1 MTRRRLI
8 RLSLKDQQAIA
19 GYIFVLP
26 FVIGFVF
33 FFLYP
38 FIQAIQFS
46 LSDLKVTPT
55 GYTLTYLGLENYRK
69 ALFVHPTFVRNLV
82 GVLGKMCLEVPV
94 IVAFSFFAA
103 VLLSQNFRGR
113 TLARVIFFLPVILGS
128 GIVLRIEQWD
138 LMHSLLETG
147 AADGGGMFGP
157 QVAEFLTQFRLP
169 EAMVTY
175 IVSAVEQIPTIIRSS
190 GIQIVIFL
198 TGLESI
204 PSSLYEASEI
214 EGASGWENFWMIT
227 FPMMTPMILTNVVFS
242 IIDSFTAPSNTVVTM
257 IQEGAFANLGFGQ
270 SMAMT
275 IMYFAAI
282 AVVLAVVMRMI
293 SKGVFYHD

>member
-147 AADGGGMFGP
+147 EADGGGMFGP

-198 TGLESI
+198 AGLESI
-204 PSSLYEASEI
+204 PSSLYEASDI

>member
-1 MTRRRLI
+1 MTRRRWL
-8 RLSLKDQQAIA
+8 RPSLEGQQAIA

-38 FIQAIQFS
+38 FVQAIQFS
-46 LSDLKVTPT
+46 LSDLKVTTT
-55 GYTLTYLGLENYRK
+55 GYTLKYLALENYRK

-82 GVLGKMCLEVPV
+82 GVLGKMLAEVPV
-94 IVAFSFFAA
+94 IIAFSFFAA
-103 VLLSQNFRGR
+103 VLLSQRFTGR
-113 TLARVIFFLPVILGS
+113 LLARLIFFLPVILGS

-147 AADGGGMFGP
+147 GAEGGGMFGP
-157 QVAEFLTQFRLP
+157 QVADVLVQFRLP
-169 EAMVTY
+169 ESMVTY
-175 IVSAVEQIPTIIRSS
+175 IVSAVQQIPRIIRSS
-190 GIQIVIFL
+190 GIQMVIFL
-198 TGLESI
+198 AGLESI

-214 EGASGWENFWMIT
+214 EGASGWESFWMIT
-227 FPMMTPMILTNVVFS
+227 FPMLTPLILTNVVFT
-242 IIDSFTAPSNTVVTM
+242 IIDSFTAPDNALVNM
-257 IQEGAFANLGFGQ
+257 IQDGAFANLGFGQ

-282 AVVLAVVMRMI
+282 AVVLAIVMKAV
-293 SKGVFYHD
+293 SKGVFYHE

>member
-94 IVAFSFFAA
+94 IVAFSFFRRGAA
-103 VLLSQNFRGR
+103 EPELPRQNAGAGHLLFCRSF
-113 TLARVIFFLPVILGS
+113 
-128 GIVLRIEQWD
+128 WD
-138 LMHSLLETG
+138 LASSY
-147 AADGGGMFGP
+147 A
-157 QVAEFLTQFRLP
+157 
-169 EAMVTY
+169 
-175 IVSAVEQIPTIIRSS
+175 SSS
-190 GIQIVIFL
+190 GI
-198 TGLESI
+198 
-204 PSSLYEASEI
+204 
-214 EGASGWENFWMIT
+214 
-227 FPMMTPMILTNVVFS
+227 
-242 IIDSFTAPSNTVVTM
+242 
-257 IQEGAFANLGFGQ
+257 
-270 SMAMT
+270 
-275 IMYFAAI
+275 
-282 AVVLAVVMRMI
+282 
-293 SKGVFYHD
+293 